1 MVADRQHVH
10 FLFADG
16 GYSSRVVLVLLDAV
30 AILLATMV
38 LIAAS
43 MPQSL
48 GYLLELI
55 AIGLLFILFRYA
67 RYVNAAK
74 AKR

>member
-1 MVADRQHVH
+1 
-10 FLFADG
+10 
-16 GYSSRVVLVLLDAV
+16 VVLVLLDAV
-30 AILLATMV
+30 AIMLATMV
-38 LIAAS
+38 LIASS
-43 MPQSL
+43 MPRSL